1 MTDLVLKQ
9 LRFER
14 ARLDYQAERLRVRQR
29 GMVATTPA
37 AGAVGKQIREIQAQ
51 ADGYA
56 ALIEK
61 AEEMR

>member
-14 ARLDYQAERLRVRQR
+14 ARLDYQAEKLRTRQR
-29 GMVATTPA
+29 GMVPTSPA
-37 AGAVGKQIREIQAQ
+37 AAAIAKQTREIQTQ
-51 ADGYA
+51 ADSYA
-56 ALIEK
+56 LLIEK

>member
-14 ARLDYQAERLRVRQR
+14 ARLDLQAERLRVKQR
-29 GMVATTPA
+29 GMVATSTA
-37 AGAVGKQIREIQAQ
+37 AGAVARQIREIQAH
-51 ADGYA
+51 ADSYA

-61 AEEMR
+61 AEEER

>member
-14 ARLDYQAERLRVRQR
+14 ARLDLQAEKLRARQR
-29 GMVATTPA
+29 GMIPTAPA
-37 AGAVGKQIREIQAQ
+37 FAAVSRQIRETQAH

-61 AEEMR
+61 AEEER